1 MIYLYRT
8 ALATTTQNHTLLHQL
23 QDIHGDSPPDNY
35 KEYEFSVDHPLQV
48 AVQPR
53 SFVQA
58 PTVRDVPL
66 VVDCPAAN
74 PTDKA
79 MLITDGHGF
88 YH

>member
-23 QDIHGDSPPDNY
+23 QDIHGYSPPDNY

-58 PTVRDVPL
+58 PTVRDVLL

-74 PTDKA
+74 PTDIV
-79 MLITDGHGF
+79 MLIADEHGF